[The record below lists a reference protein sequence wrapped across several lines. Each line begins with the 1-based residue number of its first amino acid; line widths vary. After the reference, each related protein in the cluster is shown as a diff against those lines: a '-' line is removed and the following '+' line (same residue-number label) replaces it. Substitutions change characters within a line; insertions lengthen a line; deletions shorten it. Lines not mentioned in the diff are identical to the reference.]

1 MPITYLKNGA
11 PYFEDPLTYEEQRL
25 YKKIVGDTMFNPPV
39 GMTSLQSWGRAK
51 ARAKA
56 EERRS
61 EEEGH
66 KDGEEA

>member
-1 MPITYLKNGA
+1 MPIIYSKDGT
-11 PYFEDPLTYEEQRL
+11 PYFEDPLTDQEQRL
-25 YKKIVGDTMFNPPV
+25 KDEIFGDVFKPPV
-39 GMTSLQSWGRAK
+39 GMTSIRSWCRAK
-51 ARAKA
+51 AKAKA

>member
-1 MPITYLKNGA
+1 MPITYTKGGM
-11 PYFEDPLTYEEQRL
+11 PYFRHPLTYHEQL
-25 YKKIVGDTMFNPPV
+25 LCDEVFGDVFKPPV

-56 EERRS
+56 EERRR

>member
-1 MPITYLKNGA
+1 MPITYLKDGT
-11 PYFEDPLTYEEQRL
+11 PYFKDPLTDEEQRL
-25 YKKIVGDTMFNPPV
+25 KDEVFGDVFKPPV

-56 EERRS
+56 EERRR

>member
-11 PYFEDPLTYEEQRL
+11 PYFEDPLTYQEQRL
-25 YKKIVGDTMFNPPV
+25 YDKIVGDTMFNPPV
-39 GMTSLQSWGRAK
+39 GMGSPQSWGRAK

-56 EERRS
+56 EE
-61 EEEGH
+61 GH